1 MKRNRWFYAA
11 VGVIVLLFA
20 GLIYAWSVLSR
31 PLAQYF
37 TEWTSAQ
44 LSLTF
49 TICMTFFCLG
59 GVLAGFL
66 SGRINAKFNLAAS
79 AFLFLAGFFL
89 AAKTSSL
96 AGLYIGYG
104 ILAGTGSGFAYNTI
118 MGTVTKYFPDKPGLI
133 SGILLMG
140 FGIGSFIIGKVYQAY
155 TGPGEGWRTSFEIF
169 GILLFAVMILSA
181 FFLKAPEGGKEDGDK
196 NGAGAAEGI
205 GKKAAAAEMAGKSSA
220 SEIID
225 MAPAAMLKRSS
236 FWLYFIWA
244 VLLCAA
250 GLAVISQAGGM
261 VLEVSPDISAGTVS
275 TVVGLISIFNGIGRV
290 LFGGLFDK
298 IGRVKTMVLN
308 EILFCVALGL
318 LILSLM
324 TGILPALVAGFM
336 IMGLA
341 YGGVPTTN
349 SAFVGAFYGKK
360 NYSVNFS
367 LLNLNLI
374 FSSFGGTVA
383 GLLYDASGSYF
394 STLTA
399 MLGAVIVGIFIAVM
413 IKRP

>member
-11 VGVIVLLFA
+11 VGVILMLFA

-31 PLAQYF
+31 PLAEYF

-44 LSLTF
+44 LSFTF

-79 AFLFLAGFFL
+79 ALLFLAGFFI
-89 AAKTSSL
+89 AANTSSL

-104 ILAGTGSGFAYNTI
+104 ILAGTGSGVAYNTV

-169 GILLFAVMILSA
+169 GILLFVVMILCS
-181 FFLKAPEGGKEDGDK
+181 FLLKAPKEKEDSCESG
-196 NGAGAAEGI
+196 EE
-205 GKKAAAAEMAGKSSA
+205 AAAVEASGRETSGIEVIEM
-220 SEIID
+220 E
-225 MAPAAMLKRSS
+225 PAAMLKRSS

-275 TVVGLISIFNGIGRV
+275 TVVGLISVFNGIGRV

-298 IGRVKTMVLN
+298 IGRVKTMVFN
-308 EILFCVALGL
+308 EILFCAALGL

-374 FSSFGGTVA
+374 FSSFGSTIA
-383 GLLYDASGSYF
+383 GLLYDTSGSYF
-394 STLTA
+394 STLIA
-399 MLGAVIVGIFIAVM
+399 MLGAVIVGIVIAVM
-413 IKRP
+413 IKKP

>member
-11 VGVIVLLFA
+11 VGIILMLFA

-31 PLAQYF
+31 PLAEYF
-37 TEWTSAQ
+37 TGWTSAQ
-44 LSLTF
+44 LSFTF

-66 SGRINAKFNLAAS
+66 SGRVNTKFNLAAS
-79 AFLFLAGFFL
+79 ALLFLAGFFV

-104 ILAGTGSGFAYNTI
+104 ILAGTGSGVAYNTV

-169 GILLFAVMILSA
+169 GILLFIVMILCS
-181 FFLKAPEGGKEDGDK
+181 FLLKAPKAKKEDSCESG
-196 NGAGAAEGI
+196 EE
-205 GKKAAAAEMAGKSSA
+205 AAAVEASGMEVIEM
-220 SEIID
+220 E
-225 MAPAAMLKRSS
+225 PAAMLKRSS

-261 VLEVSPDISAGTVS
+261 VLEVSPEISAGTVS
-275 TVVGLISIFNGIGRV
+275 TVVGLISVFNGIGRV
-290 LFGGLFDK
+290 LFGSLFDK
-298 IGRVKTMVLN
+298 IGRVKTMVFN
-308 EILFCVALGL
+308 EILFCAALGL

-374 FSSFGGTVA
+374 FSSFGSTIA
-383 GLLYDASGSYF
+383 GLLYDISGSYF
-394 STLTA
+394 STLIA
-399 MLGAVIVGIFIAVM
+399 MLGAVIVGIVIAVM
-413 IKRP
+413 IKKP

>member
-11 VGVIVLLFA
+11 VGIILMLFA

-31 PLAQYF
+31 PLAEYF
-37 TEWTSAQ
+37 TGWTSAQ
-44 LSLTF
+44 LSFTF

-66 SGRINAKFNLAAS
+66 SGRVNTKFNLAAS
-79 AFLFLAGFFL
+79 ALLFLAGFFV

-104 ILAGTGSGFAYNTI
+104 ILAGTGSGVAYNTV

-169 GILLFAVMILSA
+169 GILLFIVMILCS
-181 FFLKAPEGGKEDGDK
+181 FLLKAPKAKKEDSCESG
-196 NGAGAAEGI
+196 EE
-205 GKKAAAAEMAGKSSA
+205 AAAVEASGMEVIEM
-220 SEIID
+220 E
-225 MAPAAMLKRSS
+225 PAAMLKRSS

-261 VLEVSPDISAGTVS
+261 VLEVSPEISAGTVS
-275 TVVGLISIFNGIGRV
+275 TVVGLISVFNGIGRV

-298 IGRVKTMVLN
+298 IGRVKTMVFN
-308 EILFCVALGL
+308 EILFCAALGL

-374 FSSFGGTVA
+374 FSSFGSTIA
-383 GLLYDASGSYF
+383 GLLYDISGSYF
-394 STLTA
+394 STLIA
-399 MLGAVIVGIFIAVM
+399 MLGAVIVGIVIAVM
-413 IKRP
+413 IKKP

>member
-11 VGVIVLLFA
+11 VGVILMLFA

-31 PLAQYF
+31 PLAEYF

-44 LSLTF
+44 LSFTF

-66 SGRINAKFNLAAS
+66 SGRINAKFNLVAS
-79 AFLFLAGFFL
+79 ALLFLAGFFI
-89 AAKTSSL
+89 AANTSSL

-104 ILAGTGSGFAYNTI
+104 ILAGTGSGIAYNTV

-169 GILLFAVMILSA
+169 GILLFAVMILCS
-181 FFLKAPEGGKEDGDK
+181 FLLKAPKAKKEDGRE
-196 NGAGAAEGI
+196 NGEEAAVVEASG
-205 GKKAAAAEMAGKSSA
+205 MKSSGL
-220 SEIID
+220 EVIE
-225 MAPAAMLKRSS
+225 MEPAVMLKRSS

-261 VLEVSPDISAGTVS
+261 VLEVSPEISAGTVS
-275 TVVGLISIFNGIGRV
+275 TVVGLISVFNGIGRV

-298 IGRVKTMVLN
+298 IGRVKTMVFN
-308 EILFCVALGL
+308 EILFCAGLGL

-374 FSSFGGTVA
+374 FSSFGSTIA
-383 GLLYDASGSYF
+383 GLLYDKSGSYF
-394 STLTA
+394 STLIS
-399 MLGAVIVGIFIAVM
+399 MLGAVIVGIVIAVM
-413 IKRP
+413 IKKP